1 MKYRYGI
8 ITLLFFMLVFLNK
21 PALASAEAA
30 TVESLNNSKTYYQYD
45 ESGSRLN
52 YTLNPSNTVYYV
64 YDANGNMLRTVQST
78 MPALFT
84 SSTFTGWDVYR
95 LGDGDTGSIWSS
107 HGHPVEQ
114 GTEWVAADL
123 GDVHF
128 IGGISLTPRS
138 TMGFPKDFRLQ
149 SSTDAI
155 NWTDIP
161 GQTYTSYS
169 NNGKIQN
176 FTFNNSIAARY
187 VRVFA
192 TKLGKDDIGNYYF
205 QLGEFNV
212 HLCKITASSSLQ
224 GWPVSRLIDG
234 NSASNWS
241 SNARGNESSIEW
253 VAADAGDT
261 AFISG
266 ISLTPR
272 STLSF
277 PKDFKLQYSLD
288 AVNWIDIPGQTYTN
302 YVNNGNEQTFSLDSS
317 VIARY
322 VRIYATKLSK
332 DDVGNYYFQ
341 LGEFTLHHSKVA
353 ASSSLPGWSVARLT
367 DNDSTSIWS
376 SNAHGTATESEWVAF
391 HLGRVETVG
400 SVTITPRAKYAFP
413 VDFKFQASN
422 DAVNWTD
429 IEGQS
434 YTNYLNNGN
443 VQTFTFESSV
453 IAKYIRLYVTKLS
466 KDDVGNYYFQLT
478 ELKTNLVKAAASA
491 SLTDWPA
498 TRLMDNNTNSIWSS
512 PYHASSLATEWAA
525 LDLVSSQSVK
535 SVTVTP
541 RGTLSFPL
549 DFKLQYSND
558 GTRWQDIPG
567 QSYTNFSNT
576 GSART
581 FMFSQPILARFIRL
595 YATRLGVD
603 DGGKNYFQLAELK
616 ANIASSQ

>member
-1 MKYRYGI
+1 MNYRYSI
-8 ITLLFFMLVFLNK
+8 VTLLFLMLTFLNK
-21 PALASAEAA
+21 PALATAEAA

-45 ESGSRLN
+45 LGGTKLI
-52 YTLNPSNTVYYV
+52 YTLTPYNTVYNV
-64 YDANGNMLRTVQST
+64 YDANGNMLRTIQSD

-84 SSTFTGWDVYR
+84 SSTFTGWEAYK
-95 LGDGDTGSIWSS
+95 LGDGNAESIWSS

-161 GQTYTSYS
+161 GQTYTNYS
-169 NNGKIQN
+169 NNGSIQN

-192 TKLGKDDIGNYYF
+192 TKLGKDDMGNYYF

-212 HLCKITASSSLQ
+212 HLSKITASSSLP
-224 GWPVSRLIDG
+224 GWPASRLIDG
-234 NSASNWS
+234 NNASYWS
-241 SNARGNESSIEW
+241 SNARGNEASIEW
-253 VAADAGDT
+253 IAADAGDT
-261 AFISG
+261 TFISG

-272 STLSF
+272 GTLSF

-288 AVNWIDIPGQTYTN
+288 AVNWTDIPGQVYTN
-302 YVNNGNEQTFSLDSS
+302 YANNGKVQTFSFDRS

-332 DDVGNYYFQ
+332 DDMGNYYFQ
-341 LGEFTLHHSKVA
+341 LGEFTLNSSKVA

-367 DNDSTSIWS
+367 DNDTTSIWS
-376 SNAHGTATESEWVAF
+376 SNPHGTATESEWVAF

-429 IEGQS
+429 IKGQS
-434 YTNYLNNGN
+434 YTNYINNGN

-453 IAKYIRLYVTKLS
+453 IAKYIRLYATKLS
-466 KDDVGNYYFQLT
+466 KDDVGNYYFQLA
-478 ELKTNLVKAAASA
+478 ELKTNLVNAAASA
-491 SLTDWPA
+491 SLTGWPA
-498 TRLMDNNTNSIWSS
+498 TRLIDNNTNSIWSS
-512 PYHASSLATEWAA
+512 PYHASSIATEWAA

-541 RGTLSFPL
+541 RGILSFPL

-558 GTRWQDIPG
+558 GIRWQDIPG
-567 QSYTNFSNT
+567 QSYTNFSNN
-576 GSART
+576 GSVRT
-581 FMFSQPILARFIRL
+581 FTFTQPILARFIRL

-603 DGGKNYFQLAELK
+603 DRGNNYFQLVEMKVNL
-616 ANIASSQ
+616 AS